1 MKKLRVLIFL
11 CFLTP
16 ASFGQKKESLSDLLN
31 ACQSQKEDTLK
42 VNSLY
47 KISFKYL
54 ESKLDSCVY
63 YNQLG
68 LNLAKRLHFSRKI
81 PYFFDIIGYVNLYKE
96 NYDSAIVCHFEAL
109 KLHEKESDPSGMA
122 TSYNGIGF
130 VYDLQGNSEKALT
143 YYQKSL
149 RIGEEYKNEGLTA
162 NCRKYIGSIYRSRK
176 EYTKAIEYWNE
187 ARKYFDHMG
196 NEMEKADLNMHL
208 AACYLQTNVD
218 SCYKYIRSSL
228 NYFCSIH
235 DQLSR
240 RADANLIM
248 AHYYQAKEMPDS
260 AIKYYHNCR
269 ITLEELGG
277 RDNLK
282 STYAGLAASYS
293 LKEDYKNAYRYC
305 LQAYSLTDSL
315 NNMDHVQEIEG
326 KYLKQKEEELRSI
339 STALKEQKERNKSI
353 LFLGGILVLALLSVF
368 LILRYRSKIRTN
380 LHLSEKNKLIE
391 EKQQEIIASIRYAQR
406 IQKAHL
412 PNEKRIKGIFERLKK
427 QN

>member
-1 MKKLRVLIFL
+1 M
-11 CFLTP
+11 
-16 ASFGQKKESLSDLLN
+16 
-31 ACQSQKEDTLK
+31 
-42 VNSLY
+42 NSLY

-187 ARKYFDHMG
+187 ARKYFDNHPPTSPQVALLKDG
-196 NEMEKADLNMHL
+196 KLVHLIQRLDIENNDAYTVANKVAGALNE
-208 AACYLQTNVD
+208 
-218 SCYKYIRSSL
+218 
-228 NYFCSIH
+228 
-235 DQLSR
+235 
-240 RADANLIM
+240 
-248 AHYYQAKEMPDS
+248 
-260 AIKYYHNCR
+260 
-269 ITLEELGG
+269 
-277 RDNLK
+277 
-282 STYAGLAASYS
+282 
-293 LKEDYKNAYRYC
+293 YC
-305 LQAYSLTDSL
+305 K
-315 NNMDHVQEIEG
+315 VQE
-326 KYLKQKEEELRSI
+326 
-339 STALKEQKERNKSI
+339 A
-353 LFLGGILVLALLSVF
+353 
-368 LILRYRSKIRTN
+368 
-380 LHLSEKNKLIE
+380 EK
-391 EKQQEIIASIRYAQR
+391 
-406 IQKAHL
+406 
-412 PNEKRIKGIFERLKK
+412 
-427 QN
+427 